1 MCHGIM
7 YNRNVYKNNCYKCL
21 RKVVWDTKVKCR
33 FQEDGSFIGQ
43 YGTLRKQKIQ
53 QQVANA
59 AAAAAAARASAQAQA
74 IGPGTYV

>member
-1 MCHGIM
+1 MFQVLG
-7 YNRNVYKNNCYKCL
+7 KSFCL
-21 RKVVWDTKVKCR
+21 TYSDAKRR

-43 YGTLRKQKIQ
+43 YGTLRKQQMQ

-59 AAAAAAARASAQAQA
+59 AAAAVAAKAAAQAQA

>member
-1 MCHGIM
+1 M
-7 YNRNVYKNNCYKCL
+7 YKLQIKRCFKCL
-21 RKVVWDTKVKCR
+21 GKSLCLTHTDTKCR

-43 YGTLRKQKIQ
+43 YGTLRKQQMQ

-59 AAAAAAARASAQAQA
+59 AAAAVAARAAAQAQA

>member
-1 MCHGIM
+1 L
-7 YNRNVYKNNCYKCL
+7 CY
-21 RKVVWDTKVKCR
+21 TQVKCR

-43 YGTLRKQKIQ
+43 YGTLRKQQMQ

-59 AAAAAAARASAQAQA
+59 AAAAAAARAAAQAQA

>member
-1 MCHGIM
+1 MFK
-7 YNRNVYKNNCYKCL
+7 NVSLYSFL
-21 RKVVWDTKVKCR
+21 IFPGR

-43 YGTLRKQKIQ
+43 YGTLRKQQMQ

-59 AAAAAAARASAQAQA
+59 AAAAAAARAAAQAQA

>member
-1 MCHGIM
+1 MIFLG
-7 YNRNVYKNNCYKCL
+7 
-21 RKVVWDTKVKCR
+21 R

-43 YGTLRKQKIQ
+43 YGTLRKQQMQ

-59 AAAAAAARASAQAQA
+59 AAAAAAARAAAQAQA

>member
-1 MCHGIM
+1 MGKIFSILYFHFKG
-7 YNRNVYKNNCYKCL
+7 
-21 RKVVWDTKVKCR
+21 R

-43 YGTLRKQKIQ
+43 YGTLRKQQMQ

-59 AAAAAAARASAQAQA
+59 AAAAVAARAAAQAQA

>member
-1 MCHGIM
+1 M
-7 YNRNVYKNNCYKCL
+7 YKNKCFKCL
-21 RKVVWDTKVKCR
+21 GNWLCYTQVKCR

-43 YGTLRKQKIQ
+43 YGTLRKQQMQ

-59 AAAAAAARASAQAQA
+59 AAAAAAARAAAQAQA